1 LPIEIAK
8 GRQDRLAK
16 NRKCEPRLRQ
26 SKIDNRKSAIL
37 MKSFRHS
44 VLALICLGALPVP
57 GNAAW
62 RAECLSL
69 KSRILKRDVGY
80 CALLPPSYDTA
91 KTQKYPVLYYLHGL
105 GDNQQMFLHAGG
117 LNLVEDEWERGQIG
131 GFVIVTPEGDR
142 TFYINSRDGRERYE
156 DFFIREFM
164 PYIESRYRIERG
176 RKFRGIAGISMGG
189 YGALHLAFRHP
200 TLFNAV
206 SAGSAAIIEK
216 LPNVKLEDA
225 QQSAVRRIF
234 GGAFGNPADPAFIER
249 ESPLTI
255 AKTFRPAGLKIYFD
269 CGSEDDYGFYRGA
282 AALDKILTARHIP
295 HEYHLYPGGHN
306 WMYFAGHI
314 PASLEFHSHA
324 FGLSG
329 KKR

>member
-1 LPIEIAK
+1 
-8 GRQDRLAK
+8 
-16 NRKCEPRLRQ
+16 
-26 SKIDNRKSAIL
+26 
-37 MKSFRHS
+37 MKSIRLVIFAF
-44 VLALICLGALPVP
+44 ALLWALPTASQ
-57 GNAAW
+57 AAW
-62 RAECLSL
+62 RAECLSV
-69 KSRILKRDVGY
+69 KSKILNRNVGY
-80 CALLPPSYDTA
+80 CALLPPSYDTS
-91 KTQKYPVLYYLHGL
+91 KTKKYPVLYYLHGL

-117 LNLVEDEWERGQIG
+117 LNLVEDEWERAQIG
-131 GFVIVTPEGDR
+131 EFLIVTPEGGR

-164 PYIESRYRIERG
+164 PYIESHYRIERG

-206 SAGSAAIIEK
+206 SAGSAAIIEN
-216 LPNVKLEDA
+216 LPNIKLQDS
-225 QQSAVRRIF
+225 QQAAVRRIF
-234 GGAFGNPADPAFIER
+234 SGAFGNPVDPAFVKR

-255 AKTFRPAGLKIYFD
+255 ARTFHPSGLKIYFD
-269 CGSEDDYGFYRGA
+269 CGKEDDYGFYRGA

-329 KKR
+329 TKQ

>member
-8 GRQDRLAK
+8 GHHTRFEKDSK
-16 NRKCEPRLRQ
+16 NAQQFRQ
-26 SKIDNRKSAIL
+26 SKIGNRRSAIL
-37 MKSFRHS
+37 MSRRHFIF
-44 VLALICLGALPVP
+44 AFACLWAFPSLSP
-57 GNAAW
+57 AAW
-62 RAECLSL
+62 RAECLSMH
-69 KSRILKRDVGY
+69 SRILKRDVGY

-91 KTQKYPVLYYLHGL
+91 KTRHYPIVYYLHGL

-131 GFVIVTPEGDR
+131 EFVMVTPEGGR

-164 PYIESRYRIERG
+164 PHIESRYRIEPG

-200 TLFNAV
+200 TLFTSV

-216 LPNVKLEDA
+216 LPNVKVEDS

-234 GGAFGNPADPAFIER
+234 GGAFGNPVDPAFVVR

-255 AKTFRPAGLKIYFD
+255 AKTFHPLGLKIYFD

-282 AALDKILTARHIP
+282 AALDKILTARRIP

-329 KKR
+329 KAH

>member
-1 LPIEIAK
+1 MKSGPSAL
-8 GRQDRLAK
+8 
-16 NRKCEPRLRQ
+16 Q

-37 MKSFRHS
+37 MKSCRNA
-44 VLALICLGALPVP
+44 VLAVAYLCALPLS
-57 GNAAW
+57 GAAAW
-62 RAECLSL
+62 KAECLSV
-69 KSRILKRDVGY
+69 KSRILNHSVGY

-91 KTQKYPVLYYLHGL
+91 KTKKYPVLYYLHGL

-117 LNLVEDEWERGQIG
+117 LNMVEDEWERGEIG
-131 GFVIVTPEGDR
+131 EFVLVTPEGGR

-156 DFFIREFM
+156 DFFLREFM
-164 PYIESRYRIERG
+164 PYIESHYRIERG

-200 TLFNAV
+200 GLFASV
-206 SAGSAAIIEK
+206 SAGSAAIIED
-216 LPNVKLEDA
+216 LPNVKLQGS
-225 QQSAVRRIF
+225 QQAAVGRIF
-234 GGAFGNPADPAFIER
+234 GGAFGNPVDPAFVAR
-249 ESPLTI
+249 ESPLTL
-255 AKTFRPAGLKIYFD
+255 ARTLRPAGLKIYFD
-269 CGSEDDYGFYRGA
+269 CGDKDDYGFERGA

-324 FGLSG
+324 FGLKGG
-329 KKR
+329 K